1 MKHRSVLSC
10 LFLVAVT
17 AIGVFGLAQDSPT
30 EAPASRVQL
39 GDTDHPRP
47 RPPAWISASSS
58 PFP

>member
-30 EAPASRVQL
+30 EAPEGGRLKAARFSR
-39 GDTDHPRP
+39 
-47 RPPAWISASSS
+47 PAGRY
-58 PFP
+58 